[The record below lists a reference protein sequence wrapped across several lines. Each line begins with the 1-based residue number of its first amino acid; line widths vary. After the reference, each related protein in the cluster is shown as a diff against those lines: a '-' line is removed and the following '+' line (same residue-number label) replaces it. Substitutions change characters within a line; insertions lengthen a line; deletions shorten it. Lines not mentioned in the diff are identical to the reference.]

1 MFQTTPFTS
10 GKGAIRLAS
19 LSLGLL
25 ILSACAAPALPPTSA
40 LQAAQTAITNAER
53 AQVADY
59 ASPELGVARQ
69 KLTDANAA
77 VAEEDML
84 RAERLA
90 EQSQVEA
97 ELALAKSQAV
107 NAKKVNDEM
116 LRSNTSLRQ
125 EMQRNT
131 GGQQ

>member
-1 MFQTTPFTS
+1 
-10 GKGAIRLAS
+10 
-19 LSLGLL
+19 
-25 ILSACAAPALPPTSA
+25 
-40 LQAAQTAITNAER
+40 
-53 AQVADY
+53 
-59 ASPELGVARQ
+59 
-69 KLTDANAA
+69 
-77 VAEEDML
+77 ML

>member
-1 MFQTTPFTS
+1 M
-10 GKGAIRLAS
+10 
-19 LSLGLL
+19 
-25 ILSACAAPALPPTSA
+25 
-40 LQAAQTAITNAER
+40 
-53 AQVADY
+53 
-59 ASPELGVARQ
+59 ARQ
-69 KLTDANAA
+69 KLTAANAA

>member
-1 MFQTTPFTS
+1 MFRTKRFTS
-10 GKGAIRLAS
+10 AKVAVRFAS
-19 LSLGLL
+19 LSVGLL
-25 ILSACAAPALPPTSA
+25 ILSACATPALPPTSA

-69 KLTDANAA
+69 KLKDANAA
-77 VAEEDML
+77 VAQEDML

-90 EQSQVEA
+90 EQSQAEA
-97 ELALAKSQAV
+97 ELALVKSQVV
-107 NAKKVNDEM
+107 NAKRVNDEM
-116 LRSNTSLRQ
+116 LRSNTSLKQ